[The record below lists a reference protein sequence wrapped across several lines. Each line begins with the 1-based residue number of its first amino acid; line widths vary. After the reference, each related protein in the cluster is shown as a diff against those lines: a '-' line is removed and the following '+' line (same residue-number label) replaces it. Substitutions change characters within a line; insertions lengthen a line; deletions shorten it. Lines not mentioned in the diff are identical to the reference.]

1 VERSQDATLGWRRAS
16 RRLQSAVSRAT
27 GRAQAASRPDLSGG
41 IEADLKKALSELAD
55 AHAEL
60 ARRQSFTDA
69 LLETVEVGIVCCDAQ
84 GTFLVSNR
92 AERKMFGL
100 QSGLKGLMPEQLA
113 SLIDVFDG
121 EGTPLSFDDYPLM
134 RTLRGEDVNPVD
146 VIVGPA
152 GGPYCEVVVRG
163 SQISGPDG
171 QLLGAVAALT
181 DVTQERSASR
191 ALAVERGKLAVA
203 EEAAQRAGA
212 FLNAVLAATPDYT
225 FVTDLATG
233 ASIYSSRDKDVLGIA
248 GEQLEAFG
256 PEVSGAQI
264 HPDDQ
269 LRLLAVSTAAADL
282 ADGQVLQIRYRGRH
296 AEGQWRWLNRRVTPF
311 RRDTSGA
318 IVEIL
323 SVLRDVTDL
332 VEVEDRLRYAALHD
346 DLTGLPNRALLV
358 ERLDAALTRSGT
370 DQCDVA
376 VLFCDLDGFKNV
388 NDTGGHAAG
397 DAVLLE
403 IARRLTNVLRDNDTV
418 ARVGGDEFVIVVE
431 PWSRT
436 NLVPEQGVKRPAAE
450 RQRALAVHVAERVS
464 EALRRPVTVNGVD
477 HLVTVSIGITYATQL
492 LPEAG
497 DSITADDL
505 LQAADAAMYRAKDRG
520 KNRYEL
526 FDYGVIRRSVA
537 DVVG

>member
-1 VERSQDATLGWRRAS
+1 
-16 RRLQSAVSRAT
+16 
-27 GRAQAASRPDLSGG
+27 
-41 IEADLKKALSELAD
+41 
-55 AHAEL
+55 
-60 ARRQSFTDA
+60 
-69 LLETVEVGIVCCDAQ
+69 
-84 GTFLVSNR
+84 
-92 AERKMFGL
+92 
-100 QSGLKGLMPEQLA
+100 
-113 SLIDVFDG
+113 
-121 EGTPLSFDDYPLM
+121 
-134 RTLRGEDVNPVD
+134 
-146 VIVGPA
+146 
-152 GGPYCEVVVRG
+152 
-163 SQISGPDG
+163 
-171 QLLGAVAALT
+171 
-181 DVTQERSASR
+181 
-191 ALAVERGKLAVA
+191 
-203 EEAAQRAGA
+203 
-212 FLNAVLAATPDYT
+212 
-225 FVTDLATG
+225 
-233 ASIYSSRDKDVLGIA
+233 
-248 GEQLEAFG
+248 
-256 PEVSGAQI
+256 VSGAQI

-269 LRLLAVSTAAADL
+269 PRLLAVSTAAADL

-296 AEGQWRWLNRRVTPF
+296 ADGQWRWLNRRVTPF

-403 IARRLTNVLRDNDTV
+403 ITRRLTNVLRDNDTV

-492 LPEAG
+492 LPEAR